1 MIQVPK
7 KYQHPPNTIHRHAY
21 SQWMWI
27 STTDNWI
34 KGWQP
39 LTNRNRPGTHNWAMV
54 FSCWLNMNNSI
65 ENHFQTK
72 TWTLSKP
79 QKWPNIPVFLSNM
92 SDYWFFS
99 SLSFSL
105 ASFLSSFRE
114 ELLGYP
120 NTKLLM
126 FPKRIQSKE
135 NLHFL
140 KTSSSFWKYFLSF
153 KSLIDIDLL
162 FVTLNVTEEK
172 SLRLT
177 WLFLLL
183 WKFTFLLVSK
193 LKILFFVVVA
203 LKN

>member
-1 MIQVPK
+1 MAAPDQQEPAWHSQLGHGVLLLTEHE
-7 KYQHPPNTIHRHAY
+7 QFHR
-21 SQWMWI
+21 
-27 STTDNWI
+27 
-34 KGWQP
+34 KP
-39 LTNRNRPGTHNWAMV
+39 
-54 FSCWLNMNNSI
+54 FSDKNMNI
-65 ENHFQTK
+65 VQTTK
-72 TWTLSKP
+72 MTEHSR
-79 QKWPNIPVFLSNM
+79 ILSNM

-153 KSLIDIDLL
+153 RSLIDIDLL

-193 LKILFFVVVA
+193 LKILFFCCCCS
-203 LKN
+203 